1 MHARYAITSLPA
13 TSLLVLGLLLAAC
26 NPHPAPSA
34 LAQATPPDPAPEVDA
49 NAADL
54 APPAAPESFGG
65 RWFVSAVY
73 PTGNRVANIGDP
85 HLGVSLVID
94 ADEVSDV
101 NGQRCNA
108 PEWASGRS
116 EGDIRFGAVALSGI
130 DQLTVTCKGKAFAT
144 YLLLP
149 GRKLDAG
156 YGAADAPDVPFAL
169 IADRPEAYYLLE
181 RAEQV
186 LHRQASLPAA
196 LAGEGKMVPVSASS
210 EALAVKPVAPAQK
223 PAAPAAK
230 QPEPTLQAPLVL
242 APAQPVPATPEPVS
256 PMPVSPEPVAAKPA
270 APAPAK
276 NVAAAEGSA
285 LPAPGAAIHLA
296 SYSGISAAK
305 RGWKTLLGEF
315 DALDPLSPLYV
326 NVDVP
331 GKGAMIRLYAT
342 GGDAAALKQACGALA
357 AKGAYCVLSR

>member
-1 MHARYAITSLPA
+1 MHARYAIA
-13 TSLLVLGLLLAAC
+13 SLLATGLLLAAC
-26 NPHPAPSA
+26 NPQSAPSA
-34 LAQATPPDPAPEVDA
+34 PAQATPPDPAPQETA
-49 NAADL
+49 SAAVPVP
-54 APPAAPESFGG
+54 AAAPESFGG

-73 PTGNRVANIGDP
+73 PTGNRQANIGDP

-101 NGQRCNA
+101 NGQRCTA
-108 PEWASGRS
+108 PEWASDRPP
-116 EGDIRFGAVALSGI
+116 GDVRLGEVALSGI
-130 DQLTVTCKGKAFAT
+130 DRLTITCKGKAFAT

-149 GRKLDAG
+149 GRKLDAS

-169 IADRPEAYYLLE
+169 VADRPEAYYLLE

-196 LAGEGKMVPVSASS
+196 LAGEGKMGPVSKSH
-210 EALAVKPVAPAQK
+210 ETLPVKPAKPAQ
-223 PAAPAAK
+223 PAAK
-230 QPEPTLQAPLVL
+230 QPETTLPESTLQAPLVL
-242 APAQPVPATPEPVS
+242 APAQPVPA
-256 PMPVSPEPVAAKPA
+256 SPEPAVTRQP
-270 APAPAK
+270 APAPAT

-285 LPAPGAAIHLA
+285 LPAAGAAIHLA

-342 GGDAAALKQACGALA
+342 GGDAASLKQACNALT